1 MEQGVIYADSVI
13 AREDIK
19 EKNLGISIELGLD
32 GYSFSVKDIDDKR
45 YIFYGSREIKYE
57 STYTRMLSAL
67 IESIETRED
76 INRLVFKEANV
87 IYSDAIYSVMP
98 SALYDEG
105 HRRDYLSFTV
115 GRDLTQDKNIV
126 SERVDTHD
134 AVCVFQVQD
143 KITQYI
149 SSRAEEVKNHHSVVG
164 LMNMIPVK
172 VEEGHVIYV
181 YMYNTHMC
189 VAVVSTRGLELINT
203 YKVKEAATFAYYM
216 LAVCNVMGVN
226 ERSVPIVLYGAPS
239 RYAAYADV
247 IKRYFAAARFARRNV
262 ACEYSSALDMVAEYE
277 APNVF
282 NF

>member
-1 MEQGVIYADSVI
+1 MEQCVIYTDSVV
-13 AREDIK
+13 AQENIK

-32 GYSFSVKDIDDKR
+32 GYSFSIKDIDENR
-45 YIFYGSREIKYE
+45 YILYGSREIKYE
-57 STYTRMLSAL
+57 STYTRMLSSL
-67 IESIETRED
+67 IESIETRGD
-76 INRLVFKEANV
+76 INRLTFKEANI

-126 SERVDTHD
+126 SEVIEAHD

-149 SSRAEEVKNHHSVVG
+149 SSRAVDVKNHHSVVG
-164 LMNMIPVK
+164 LMKMIPSRVD
-172 VEEGHVIYV
+172 EGHAVYV

-203 YKVKEAATFAYYM
+203 YKVKDASAFAYYM
-216 LAVCNVMGVN
+216 LAVCNAMGVN
-226 ERSVPIVLYGAPS
+226 ERSVPITLYGSPS

-247 IKRYFAAARFARRNV
+247 IKRYFAASRFSRRNDV
-262 ACEYSSALDMVAEYE
+262 CEYSSALDMVAEYE